1 MKNMKLIMENFR
13 NKMAEEPKMADE
25 EVAMHR
31 AVEDIAKNYTEREL
45 HDMVYDE
52 LEDLL
57 VNRFADFWPVEG
69 EDGLPEAEEVEKM
82 MNMLGL
88 TNPLEKDDEMLPS
101 DREDNP
107 GYAVGQGGDY

>member
-1 MKNMKLIMENFR
+1 MKLIMENFR

>member
-13 NKMAEEPKMADE
+13 NKMGEEPKMADE

-82 MNMLGL
+82 MRMLRI
-88 TNPLEKDDEMLPS
+88 TDPLEKDDEMLPS
-101 DREDNP
+101 DQQDNP
-107 GYAVGQGGDY
+107 GYAPGEGGNY

>member
-13 NKMAEEPKMADE
+13 NKMGEEPKMADE

-69 EDGLPEAEEVEKM
+69 EEALPEAEEVEKM
-82 MNMLGL
+82 LGMLGI

-101 DREDNP
+101 DREDPP
-107 GYAVGQGGDY
+107 GYMPGEGGNY

>member
-1 MKNMKLIMENFR
+1 MKLIMENFR
-13 NKMAEEPKMADE
+13 NKMSAEAEEPEMSDE
-25 EVAMHR
+25 QIAMKR

-45 HDMVYDE
+45 HDMKYDK

-69 EDGLPEAEEVEKM
+69 EEGLPEADEVGEM
-82 MNMLGL
+82 MKMLGL
-88 TNPLEKDDEMLPS
+88 TNPFEKDDEMLPS

-107 GYAVGQGGDY
+107 GVAVGQGGNY